1 MHRIQLCAI
10 ALLSGLTVVITPTT
24 PLLAASNGSSLEP
37 QNPLRV
43 SQNPARVT
51 APELSPFETR
61 VLREINSVR
70 TNPSAY
76 ADWLESQRVHFNGNL
91 LEIPGEPTIETQEG
105 VDALDEAI
113 RFLREAR
120 PLLPLQLSPGMSKAA
135 QDHVADQGE
144 TGQTGNTGSDGSAF
158 FERLSR
164 YGRVNGPAAENI
176 TYGEESARIMVMRLI
191 IDDGLSQRTQRNN
204 LFNLDFRFMGLACGS
219 HPTLTNMCTI
229 NFAGTYQE
237 QPIATPSPTPPET
250 PPETPSDTQPT
261 STPPTSTSAGV
272 ILIQEG
278 VLQDGDP
285 MYEDGSLYH
294 EHRFRGEQ
302 GQSVTIRLES
312 DDFDTFLAILNE
324 EGTEVLAQNDDISE
338 NDTNSLVQMTLPYD
352 GIYRVFVNGYNPTD
366 RGRYRLVIY

>member
-1 MHRIQLCAI
+1 MHRIQLYAI
-10 ALLSGLTVVITPTT
+10 ALLSGLTVVIPLTT
-24 PLLAASNGSSLEP
+24 PLLAASNSSSLEP
-37 QNPLRV
+37 QTPVRV
-43 SQNPARVT
+43 SQTPPGVA

-61 VLREINSVR
+61 VWREINSLR

-91 LEIPGEPTIETQEG
+91 LEIPGEPTITTQEG

-135 QDHVADQGE
+135 QDHVEDQGQ
-144 TGQTGNTGSDGSAF
+144 TGQTGHTGSDGSAF

-164 YGRVNGPAAENI
+164 YGLVNGPAAENI

-191 IDDGLSQRTQRNN
+191 LDDGLPQRTQRNN
-204 LFNLDFRFMGLACGS
+204 LFNIDFKFMGLACGS

-229 NFAGTYQE
+229 NLAGAYQE
-237 QPIATPSPTPPET
+237 QTVATPPQTPPET
-250 PPETPSDTQPT
+250 PPTTPSDPDTTP
-261 STPPTSTSAGV
+261 TPPTSTSAGV

-294 EHRFRGEQ
+294 EHRFRGEE
-302 GQSVTIRLES
+302 GQAVTIRLES
-312 DDFDTFLAILNE
+312 DEFDTFLAVLNE
-324 EGTEVLAQNDDISE
+324 DGTEVLAQNDDISE
-338 NDTNSLVQMTLPYD
+338 DDTNSLIQMTLPYN
-352 GIYRVFVNGYNPTD
+352 GIYRVFVNGYHPTD